1 MPLISSSIPNLINGV
16 SQQPAALRLA
26 SQCEQMVNCM
36 PSPVEGLKKRPP
48 AQHVAKLFAG
58 SAGAN
63 RPFTTIV
70 DRDGTIKFLV
80 LLLDNNIKVFGLD
93 GSVKTVTTPD
103 GTSYLATAGEPSAV
117 FRVASVADYTF
128 IVNREK
134 TVAMSGTTSPTWGT
148 KSMVFIRSAEYGTTY
163 SITVNAT
170 TVSYKTLPA
179 GGKRLAGTSTQT
191 GTTATIKAVAH
202 ELVTGDQ
209 VDMTFSAGK
218 RVAGTYTITVVD
230 ADHFTY
236 TAPNSVPALTGTY
249 SQSGTAVSVSINSH
263 GFTTGDQVLMDITSG
278 TGVDGTYEVT
288 VSNAN
293 NFTYTAGTSLTT
305 SGNCTANAVVNCTV
319 VHQAN
324 YSPSTVEI
332 AAALKAALATALGG
346 TFTVTNGAGQYVVR
360 ITKNDGTDY
369 TLSST
374 DTKTGLASVAVK
386 GTIDSISDL
395 PVTAEHGFI
404 VEITGAA
411 ATGADDYYVKFV
423 ANAGSGFGHGVWQET
438 VAPGI
443 TYLFDATT
451 MPHVLIRNNDGTFTF
466 QKFTWSGRVAGDA
479 VTAKNPSFVGSK
491 IQNINLFRNRLA
503 LLADENVIMSAAD
516 AYDRFWPESVQTVV
530 DSDPIDLSAGSRKI
544 NLLTSSLAFADVLL
558 VFSRNGQFRLSGG
571 NAVAASLT
579 PKTATITQ
587 VTAFEMSQ
595 AVDPVIVGR
604 TMYFPVPRGEYG
616 GLREFFLPDASGPV
630 PTSEEVTA
638 AVPRFLPSDLS
649 NLVATAA
656 EEAVYAV
663 AKSQPRR
670 IYLYK
675 FLFQEDNKLQSA
687 WSYWELNA
695 GKSVIGIDLVDSDL
709 YVVAQYSDGVYLE
722 RIVTHPE
729 SVDAGTTVEMLVD
742 RKATEA
748 SCSVALTTPSGLDI
762 QSTITL
768 PYPINTSTSNMT
780 VVGRLFAGNTL
791 MHGQVVQLL
800 SSTAAGGAGGNGTLT
815 VRGDLTG
822 AEFFVGESY
831 PMLYEFSTQYL
842 KEQPPGGGM
851 AVISG
856 PKLQLRTW
864 TMLFDKTSSF
874 NIKITPR
881 GRDTMTYPY
890 TGFEVG
896 DQEISLGEL
905 ALRTSK
911 FRVPVMAQNIEAKIE
926 ITSSSPLPCRLQS
939 AEWEGFYHTR
949 AARL

>member
-48 AQHVAKLFAG
+48 AEHVAKLFAG
-58 SAGAN
+58 SAGAK

-70 DRDGTIKFLV
+70 DRDGTIQFLV
-80 LLLDNNIKVFGLD
+80 LLLDNDIKVFGLD
-93 GSVKTVTTPD
+93 GSVKTVATPD
-103 GTSYLATAGEPSAV
+103 GTSYLDIAGEPSAV

-134 TVAMSGTTSPTWGT
+134 TVAMAGTTSPTWGT
-148 KSMVFIRSAEYGTTY
+148 KSMVFIKSAEYATTY
-163 SITVNAT
+163 SITVNST
-170 TVSYKTLPA
+170 TVTYETLPA
-179 GGKRLAGTSTQT
+179 GGKRLSASYSRSSNTVTV
-191 GTTATIKAVAH
+191 TATAH
-202 ELVTGDQ
+202 GLFTNDQ
-209 VDMTFSAGK
+209 VDMSFQSGSGT
-218 RVAGTYTITVVD
+218 AGTFTITVTG
-230 ADHFTY
+230 ANTFTY
-236 TAPNSVPALTGTY
+236 TDPVG
-249 SQSGTAVSVSINSH
+249 G
-263 GFTTGDQVLMDITSG
+263 
-278 TGVDGTYEVT
+278 
-288 VSNAN
+288 
-293 NFTYTAGTSLTT
+293 TT
-305 SGNCTANAVVNCTV
+305 SGNCTV
-319 VHQAN
+319 VHEPD

-332 AAALKAALATALGG
+332 AAALKASLATALGG
-346 TFTVTNGAGQYVVR
+346 SWTVTNGAGQYVVR
-360 ITKNDGTDY
+360 IAKNDGTDY
-369 TLSST
+369 TLGSS
-374 DTKTGLASVAVK
+374 DTKTGLATVPIK
-386 GTIDSISDL
+386 GTIDTISDL
-395 PVTAEHGFI
+395 PTTAEHGFI
-404 VEITGAA
+404 IKIVGSA

-423 ANAGSGFGHGVWQET
+423 ANAGSGFDHGVWQET

-443 TYLFDATT
+443 QYLFDATT
-451 MPHVLIRNNDGTFTF
+451 MPHVLVRETDGTFTF
-466 QKFTWSGRVAGDA
+466 RKFTWSGRVAGDA
-479 VTAKNPSFVGSK
+479 ITAPNPSFVGST

-656 EEAVYAV
+656 EEAVYTV

-675 FLFQEDNKLQSA
+675 FLFQGDNKLQSA
-687 WSYWELNA
+687 WSYWETNA

-722 RIVTHPE
+722 KIVTHPE

-742 RKATEA
+742 RKTTEA
-748 SCSVALTTPSGLDI
+748 SCTVALTTPSGLDT

-768 PYPINTSTSNMT
+768 PYPINTSLSNMA
-780 VVGRLFAGNTL
+780 VVGRLFAGNSL
-791 MHGQVVQLL
+791 MHGQVVQIL

-822 AEFFVGESY
+822 AEFFVGELY
-831 PMLYEFSTQYL
+831 DMLYEFSTQYL

-864 TMLFDKTSSF
+864 TMLFDKSSFF

-881 GRDTMTYPY
+881 GRDTQTYPY
-890 TGFEVG
+890 SGFELG
-896 DQEISLGEL
+896 DQEVSLGEL

-926 ITSSSPLPCRLQS
+926 VTSSSPLPCRLQS

>member
-48 AQHVAKLFAG
+48 SQHVAKLFSG

-70 DRDGTIKFLV
+70 DRDGTIRYLV
-80 LLLDNNIKVFGLD
+80 LILDNDIKVFGLD
-93 GSVKTVTTPD
+93 GSVKTVAKPD
-103 GTSYLATAGEPSAV
+103 GTSYLNITGEPSAV

-128 IVNREK
+128 IVSREK
-134 TVAMSGTTSPTWGT
+134 TVAMAATTSPSWGT
-148 KSMVFIRSAEYGTTY
+148 KSMVFIKSADYATTY
-163 SITVNAT
+163 SITVNST
-170 TVSYKTLPA
+170 TVTYATAAA
-179 GGKRLAGTSTQT
+179 GG
-191 GTTATIKAVAH
+191 
-202 ELVTGDQ
+202 
-209 VDMTFSAGK
+209 
-218 RVAGTYTITVVD
+218 
-230 ADHFTY
+230 
-236 TAPNSVPALTGTY
+236 SV
-249 SQSGTAVSVSINSH
+249 
-263 GFTTGDQVLMDITSG
+263 
-278 TGVDGTYEVT
+278 
-288 VSNAN
+288 
-293 NFTYTAGTSLTT
+293 
-305 SGNCTANAVVNCTV
+305 
-319 VHQAN
+319 
-324 YSPSTVEI
+324 PSTVDI
-332 AAALKAALATALGG
+332 ALNLRNSLASALGG
-346 TFTVTNGAGQYVVR
+346 TWTITASDYIVR
-360 ITKNDGTDY
+360 IVKNDGTDY
-369 TLSST
+369 TLGSS
-374 DTKTGLASVAVK
+374 DTRIGTATVPIK
-386 GTIDSISDL
+386 GTVDTISDL
-395 PVTAEHGFI
+395 PTKAEHGFI
-404 VEITGAA
+404 VKIIGSAA
-411 ATGADDYYVKFV
+411 SGADDYYVKFV
-423 ANAGSGFGHGVWQET
+423 TTAGSGFGHGVWQET

-443 TYLFDATT
+443 QYLFDAAT
-451 MPHVLIRNNDGTFTF
+451 MPHVLVRENDGTFTF
-466 QKFTWSGRVAGDA
+466 RKFTWSGRVAGDA
-479 VTAKNPSFVGSK
+479 ITAPDPSFVGST
-491 IQNINLFRNRLA
+491 IQNVNLFRNRLA
-503 LLADENVIMSAAD
+503 LLADENVILSAAD

-587 VTAFEMSQ
+587 VTAFEMSNG
-595 AVDPVIVGR
+595 VDPVIVGR

-663 AKSQPRR
+663 SKSQPRR

-675 FLFQEDNKLQSA
+675 FLFQGDNKLQSA
-687 WSYWELNA
+687 WGYWEFNA
-695 GKSVIGIDLVDSDL
+695 GKSVIGVDLVDSDL
-709 YVVAQYSDGVYLE
+709 YAVVQYSDGVYLE
-722 RIVTHPE
+722 KIVTHPE
-729 SVDAGTTVEMLVD
+729 TVDVGTTVEMLVD
-742 RKATEA
+742 RKTTEA
-748 SCSVALTTPSGLDI
+748 SCTVALTTPSGLDT

-768 PYPINTSTSNMT
+768 PYPINTSTSNMA
-780 VVGRLFAGNTL
+780 VVGRFFAGNTL
-791 MHGQVVQLL
+791 AHGQVVQIL
-800 SSTAAGGAGGNGTLT
+800 SSTAAGGTGGNGTLT

-822 AEFFVGESY
+822 AEFFVGELY

-864 TMLFDKTSSF
+864 TMLFDKSSSF
-874 NIKITPR
+874 SIKITPR

-890 TGFEVG
+890 SSFELG
-896 DQEISLGEL
+896 DQEVSLGEL

-926 ITSSSPLPCRLQS
+926 VVSSSPLPCRLQS

>member
-48 AQHVAKLFAG
+48 AQHLAKLFAG
-58 SAGAN
+58 SAGAK

-70 DRDGTIKFLV
+70 DRDGTIQFLV
-80 LLLDNNIKVFGLD
+80 LLLDNDIKVFGLD
-93 GSVKTVTTPD
+93 GSVKTVATPD
-103 GTSYLATAGEPSAV
+103 GTSYLDIAGEPSAV

-134 TVAMSGTTSPTWGT
+134 TAVMAATTSPTWGT
-148 KSMVFIRSAEYGTTY
+148 KSMVFIKSADYATTY

-170 TVSYKTLPA
+170 TVTYATAAA
-179 GGKRLAGTSTQT
+179 GG
-191 GTTATIKAVAH
+191 AV
-202 ELVTGDQ
+202 
-209 VDMTFSAGK
+209 
-218 RVAGTYTITVVD
+218 
-230 ADHFTY
+230 
-236 TAPNSVPALTGTY
+236 
-249 SQSGTAVSVSINSH
+249 
-263 GFTTGDQVLMDITSG
+263 
-278 TGVDGTYEVT
+278 
-288 VSNAN
+288 
-293 NFTYTAGTSLTT
+293 
-305 SGNCTANAVVNCTV
+305 
-319 VHQAN
+319 
-324 YSPSTVEI
+324 PSTVDI
-332 AAALKAALATALGG
+332 ALNLRNSLATALG
-346 TFTVTNGAGQYVVR
+346 AGWTITASDYIVR
-360 ITKNDGTDY
+360 IVKDDGTDY
-369 TLSST
+369 TLGSS
-374 DTKTGLASVAVK
+374 DTRIGTATVPIK
-386 GTIDSISDL
+386 GTVDTISDL
-395 PVTAEHGFI
+395 PTKAEHGFI
-404 VEITGAA
+404 VKILGAA

-423 ANAGSGFGHGVWQET
+423 TTAGSGFGHGVWQET
-438 VAPGI
+438 VGPAI
-443 TYLFDATT
+443 QYLFDATT
-451 MPHVLIRNNDGTFTF
+451 MPHVLVRETDGTFTF
-466 QKFTWSGRVAGDA
+466 RKFTWSGRVAGDA
-479 VTAKNPSFVGSK
+479 ITAKEPSFIGSK

-558 VFSRNGQFRLSGG
+558 LFSRNGQFRLSGG

-587 VTAFEMSQ
+587 ITAFEMSQ

-663 AKSQPRR
+663 TKSQPRR

-675 FLFQEDNKLQSA
+675 FLFQGDNKLQSA
-687 WSYWELNA
+687 WGYWELNA

-709 YVVAQYSDGVYLE
+709 YAVVQYSDGVYLE
-722 RIVTHPE
+722 QIVTHPE
-729 SVDAGTTVEMLVD
+729 TVDAGTAVEMLVD
-742 RKATEA
+742 RKTTEA
-748 SCSVALTTPSGLDI
+748 SCTVALTTPGGLDI

-768 PYPINTSTSNMT
+768 PYPINTSTSNMA
-780 VVGRLFAGNTL
+780 VVGRSFAGNSL

-815 VRGDLTG
+815 VRGNLTG
-822 AEFFVGESY
+822 AKFFVGELY

-864 TMLFDKTSSF
+864 TMLFDKSSFF

-881 GRDTMTYPY
+881 GRSTQTYPY
-890 TGFEVG
+890 SGFELG
-896 DQEISLGEL
+896 DQEVSLGEL

-926 ITSSSPLPCRLQS
+926 VTSSSPLPCRLQS

>member
-70 DRDGTIKFLV
+70 DRDGAIRYLV
-80 LLLDNNIKVFGLD
+80 LILDNDIKVFGLD
-93 GSVKTVTTPD
+93 GSVKTVAKPD
-103 GTSYLATAGEPSAV
+103 GTSYLNITGEPSAV

-134 TVAMSGTTSPTWGT
+134 TVAMAATTSPTWGT
-148 KSMVFIRSAEYGTTY
+148 KSMVFIRSADYATTY

-170 TVSYKTLPA
+170 TVTYTTAAA
-179 GGKRLAGTSTQT
+179 GG
-191 GTTATIKAVAH
+191 
-202 ELVTGDQ
+202 
-209 VDMTFSAGK
+209 
-218 RVAGTYTITVVD
+218 TV
-230 ADHFTY
+230 
-236 TAPNSVPALTGTY
+236 
-249 SQSGTAVSVSINSH
+249 
-263 GFTTGDQVLMDITSG
+263 
-278 TGVDGTYEVT
+278 
-288 VSNAN
+288 
-293 NFTYTAGTSLTT
+293 
-305 SGNCTANAVVNCTV
+305 
-319 VHQAN
+319 
-324 YSPSTVEI
+324 PSTVDI
-332 AAALKAALATALGG
+332 ALDLRNSLATALG
-346 TFTVTNGAGQYVVR
+346 AGWTITASDYIVR

-369 TLSST
+369 TLGSS
-374 DTKTGLASVAVK
+374 DTKTGLATVPIK
-386 GTIDSISDL
+386 GTVDTISDL
-395 PVTAEHGFI
+395 PTKAEHGFI
-404 VEITGAA
+404 VKIVGAA

-423 ANAGSGFGHGVWQET
+423 ANTGSGFGHGVWQET
-438 VAPGI
+438 VAPAI
-443 TYLFDATT
+443 QYLFDATT
-451 MPHVLIRNNDGTFTF
+451 MPHVLVRETDGTFTF
-466 QKFTWSGRVAGDA
+466 RKFTWSGRVAGDA
-479 VTAKNPSFVGSK
+479 ITAPNPSFVGST
-491 IQNINLFRNRLA
+491 IQNVNLFRNRLA
-503 LLADENVIMSAAD
+503 LLADENVILSAAD
-516 AYDRFWPESVQTVV
+516 AYDRFWPESVQAVV

-649 NLVATAA
+649 NLIATAA

-663 AKSQPRR
+663 SKSQPRR

-675 FLFQEDNKLQSA
+675 FLFQGDDKLQSA
-687 WSYWELNA
+687 WSYWEFNA
-695 GKSVIGIDLVDSDL
+695 GKSVIGIDLIDSDL
-709 YVVAQYSDGVYLE
+709 YAVVQYSDAVYLE
-722 RIVTHPE
+722 RIVTHPDA
-729 SVDAGTTVEMLVD
+729 VDAGTTVEMLLD
-742 RKATEA
+742 RKTTEA
-748 SCSVALTTPSGLDI
+748 SCSVALTTPSGLDV

-768 PYPINTSTSNMT
+768 PYPINTSTSNMA
-780 VVGRLFAGNTL
+780 VVGRFFAGNTL
-791 MHGQVVQLL
+791 QHGQVVQVL

-822 AEFFVGESY
+822 AEFFVGELY
-831 PMLYEFSTQYL
+831 GMLYEFSTQYL

-851 AVISG
+851 AVIAG

-864 TMLFDKTSSF
+864 TMLFDKSSSF
-874 NIKITPR
+874 SIKVTPR
-881 GRDTMTYPY
+881 GRDTQTYPY
-890 TGFEVG
+890 TGFEIG
-896 DQEISLGEL
+896 DQEVSLGEL

-926 ITSSSPLPCRLQS
+926 VVSSSPLPCRLQS
-939 AEWEGFYHTR
+939 AEWEGWYHTR
-949 AARL
+949 ALRL

>member
-48 AQHVAKLFAG
+48 AQHLAKLFAG
-58 SAGAN
+58 SAGAK

-70 DRDGTIKFLV
+70 DRDGTIQFLV
-80 LLLDNNIKVFGLD
+80 LLLDNDIKVFGLD
-93 GSVKTVTTPD
+93 GSVKTVATPD
-103 GTSYLATAGEPSAV
+103 GTSYLDIAGEPSAV

-134 TVAMSGTTSPTWGT
+134 TAVMAATTSPTWGT
-148 KSMVFIRSAEYGTTY
+148 KSMVFIKSADYATTY

-170 TVSYKTLPA
+170 TVTYATATA
-179 GGKRLAGTSTQT
+179 GG
-191 GTTATIKAVAH
+191 
-202 ELVTGDQ
+202 
-209 VDMTFSAGK
+209 
-218 RVAGTYTITVVD
+218 
-230 ADHFTY
+230 
-236 TAPNSVPALTGTY
+236 SV
-249 SQSGTAVSVSINSH
+249 
-263 GFTTGDQVLMDITSG
+263 
-278 TGVDGTYEVT
+278 
-288 VSNAN
+288 
-293 NFTYTAGTSLTT
+293 
-305 SGNCTANAVVNCTV
+305 
-319 VHQAN
+319 
-324 YSPSTVEI
+324 PSTVDI
-332 AAALKAALATALGG
+332 ALNLRNSLATALGG
-346 TFTVTNGAGQYVVR
+346 TWTITASEFIVR

-369 TLSST
+369 TLGSS
-374 DTKTGLASVAVK
+374 DTRIGTATVPIK
-386 GTIDSISDL
+386 GTVDTISDL
-395 PVTAEHGFI
+395 PTKAEHGFI
-404 VEITGAA
+404 VKIIGAA

-423 ANAGSGFGHGVWQET
+423 TTAGSGFGHGVWQET

-443 TYLFDATT
+443 QYLFDATT
-451 MPHVLIRNNDGTFTF
+451 MPHVLVRNNDGTFTF

-479 VTAKNPSFVGSK
+479 ITAKEPSFIGSK

-558 VFSRNGQFRLSGG
+558 LFSRNGQFRLSGG

-587 VTAFEMSQ
+587 ITAFEMSQ

-675 FLFQEDNKLQSA
+675 FLFQGDNKLQSA
-687 WSYWELNA
+687 WGYWELNA

-709 YVVAQYSDGVYLE
+709 YAVVQYSDGVYLE
-722 RIVTHPE
+722 KIVTHPE
-729 SVDAGTTVEMLVD
+729 SVDAGTTVEMLLD
-742 RKATEA
+742 RKTTEA
-748 SCSVALTTPSGLDI
+748 SCTVALTTPSGLDV

-768 PYPINTSTSNMT
+768 PYPINTSTSNMA
-780 VVGRLFAGNTL
+780 VVGRFFAGNSL
-791 MHGQVVQLL
+791 MHGQVVQIL

-815 VRGDLTG
+815 VRGNLTG
-822 AEFFVGESY
+822 AKFFVGELY

-864 TMLFDKTSSF
+864 TMLFDKSSFF

-881 GRDTMTYPY
+881 GRDTQTYPY
-890 TGFEVG
+890 SGFELG
-896 DQEISLGEL
+896 DQEVGLGEL

-926 ITSSSPLPCRLQS
+926 VTSSSPLPCRLQS

>member
-58 SAGAN
+58 SAGSS

-70 DRDGTIKFLV
+70 DRDGAIRYLV
-80 LLLDNNIKVFGLD
+80 LILDNDIKVFGLD
-93 GSVKTVTTPD
+93 GSVKTVAKPD
-103 GTSYLATAGEPSAV
+103 GTSYLNITGEPSAV

-134 TVAMSGTTSPTWGT
+134 TVAMAATTSPTWGT
-148 KSMVFIRSAEYGTTY
+148 KSMVFIKSADYATTY

-170 TVSYKTLPA
+170 TVTYTTAAA
-179 GGKRLAGTSTQT
+179 GG
-191 GTTATIKAVAH
+191 
-202 ELVTGDQ
+202 
-209 VDMTFSAGK
+209 
-218 RVAGTYTITVVD
+218 TV
-230 ADHFTY
+230 
-236 TAPNSVPALTGTY
+236 
-249 SQSGTAVSVSINSH
+249 
-263 GFTTGDQVLMDITSG
+263 
-278 TGVDGTYEVT
+278 
-288 VSNAN
+288 
-293 NFTYTAGTSLTT
+293 
-305 SGNCTANAVVNCTV
+305 
-319 VHQAN
+319 
-324 YSPSTVEI
+324 PSTVDI
-332 AAALKAALATALGG
+332 ALDLRNSLATALG
-346 TFTVTNGAGQYVVR
+346 AGWTITASDYIVR

-369 TLSST
+369 TLGSS
-374 DTKTGLASVAVK
+374 DTKTGLATVPIK
-386 GTIDSISDL
+386 GTVDTISDL
-395 PVTAEHGFI
+395 PTKAEHGFI
-404 VEITGAA
+404 VKIVGAA

-423 ANAGSGFGHGVWQET
+423 ANTGSGFGHGVWQET
-438 VAPGI
+438 VAPAI
-443 TYLFDATT
+443 QYLFDATT
-451 MPHVLIRNNDGTFTF
+451 MPHVLVRETDGTFTF
-466 QKFTWSGRVAGDA
+466 RKFTWSGRVAGDA
-479 VTAKNPSFVGSK
+479 ITAPNPSFVGST
-491 IQNINLFRNRLA
+491 IQNVNLFRNRLA
-503 LLADENVIMSAAD
+503 LLADENVILSAAD
-516 AYDRFWPESVQTVV
+516 AYDRFWPESVQAVV

-649 NLVATAA
+649 NLIATAA

-663 AKSQPRR
+663 SKSQPRR

-675 FLFQEDNKLQSA
+675 FLFQGDDKLQSA
-687 WSYWELNA
+687 WSYWEFNA
-695 GKSVIGIDLVDSDL
+695 GKSVIGIDLIDSDL
-709 YVVAQYSDGVYLE
+709 YAVVQYSDAVYLE
-722 RIVTHPE
+722 RIVTHPDA
-729 SVDAGTTVEMLVD
+729 VDAGTTVEMLLD
-742 RKATEA
+742 RKTTEA
-748 SCSVALTTPSGLDI
+748 SCSVALTTPSGLDV

-768 PYPINTSTSNMT
+768 PYPINTSTSNMA
-780 VVGRLFAGNTL
+780 VVGRFFAGNTL
-791 MHGQVVQLL
+791 QHGQVVQVL

-822 AEFFVGESY
+822 AEFFVGELY
-831 PMLYEFSTQYL
+831 GMLYEFSTQYL

-851 AVISG
+851 AVIAG

-864 TMLFDKTSSF
+864 TMLFDESSSF
-874 NIKITPR
+874 SIKVTPR
-881 GRDTMTYPY
+881 GRDTQTYPY
-890 TGFEVG
+890 TGFEIG
-896 DQEISLGEL
+896 DQEVSLGEL

-926 ITSSSPLPCRLQS
+926 VVSSSPLPCRLQS
-939 AEWEGFYHTR
+939 AEWEGWYHTR

>member
-70 DRDGTIKFLV
+70 DRDGAIRYLV
-80 LLLDNNIKVFGLD
+80 LILDNDIKVFGLD
-93 GSVKTVTTPD
+93 GSVKTVAKPD
-103 GTSYLATAGEPSAV
+103 GTSYLNITGEPSAV

-134 TVAMSGTTSPTWGT
+134 TVAMAATTSPTWGT
-148 KSMVFIRSAEYGTTY
+148 KSMVFIRSADYATTY
-163 SITVNAT
+163 SITVNST
-170 TVSYKTLPA
+170 TVTYATAAA
-179 GGKRLAGTSTQT
+179 GG
-191 GTTATIKAVAH
+191 
-202 ELVTGDQ
+202 
-209 VDMTFSAGK
+209 
-218 RVAGTYTITVVD
+218 TV
-230 ADHFTY
+230 
-236 TAPNSVPALTGTY
+236 
-249 SQSGTAVSVSINSH
+249 
-263 GFTTGDQVLMDITSG
+263 
-278 TGVDGTYEVT
+278 
-288 VSNAN
+288 
-293 NFTYTAGTSLTT
+293 
-305 SGNCTANAVVNCTV
+305 
-319 VHQAN
+319 
-324 YSPSTVEI
+324 PSTVDI
-332 AAALKAALATALGG
+332 ALDLRNSLATALG
-346 TFTVTNGAGQYVVR
+346 AGWTITASEFIVR

-369 TLSST
+369 TLGSS
-374 DTKTGLASVAVK
+374 DTKTGLATVPIK
-386 GTIDSISDL
+386 GTVDTISDL
-395 PVTAEHGFI
+395 PTKAEHGFI
-404 VEITGAA
+404 VKILGAA

-423 ANAGSGFGHGVWQET
+423 ANTGSGFGNGVWQET
-438 VAPGI
+438 VAPAI
-443 TYLFDATT
+443 QYLFDATT
-451 MPHVLIRNNDGTFTF
+451 MPHVLVRETDGTFTF
-466 QKFTWSGRVAGDA
+466 RKFTWSGRVAGDA
-479 VTAKNPSFVGSK
+479 ITAPNPSFVGST
-491 IQNINLFRNRLA
+491 IQNVNLFRNRLA
-503 LLADENVIMSAAD
+503 LLADENVILSAAD
-516 AYDRFWPESVQTVV
+516 AYDRFWPESVQAVV

-571 NAVAASLT
+571 NAAAASLT

-649 NLVATAA
+649 NLIATAA

-663 AKSQPRR
+663 SKSQPRR

-675 FLFQEDNKLQSA
+675 FLFQGDDKLQSA
-687 WSYWELNA
+687 WSYWEFNA
-695 GKSVIGIDLVDSDL
+695 GKSVIGIDLIDSDL
-709 YVVAQYSDGVYLE
+709 YVVVQYSDAVYLE
-722 RIVTHPE
+722 RIVTHPDA
-729 SVDAGTTVEMLVD
+729 VDTGTTVEMLLD
-742 RKATEA
+742 RKTTEA
-748 SCSVALTTPSGLDI
+748 SCSVALTTPSGLDV

-768 PYPINTSTSNMT
+768 PYPINTSTSNMA
-780 VVGRLFAGNTL
+780 VVGRFFAGNTL
-791 MHGQVVQLL
+791 QHGQVVQVL

-822 AEFFVGESY
+822 AEFFVGELY
-831 PMLYEFSTQYL
+831 GMLYEFSTQYL

-851 AVISG
+851 AVIAG

-864 TMLFDKTSSF
+864 TMLFDESSSF
-874 NIKITPR
+874 SIKVTPR
-881 GRDTMTYPY
+881 GRDTQTYPY
-890 TGFEVG
+890 TGFEIG
-896 DQEISLGEL
+896 DQDVSLGEL

-926 ITSSSPLPCRLQS
+926 VVSSSPLPCRLQS
-939 AEWEGFYHTR
+939 AEWEGWYHTR

>member
-70 DRDGTIKFLV
+70 DRDGAIRYLV
-80 LLLDNNIKVFGLD
+80 LILDNDIKVFGLD
-93 GSVKTVTTPD
+93 GSVKTVAKPD
-103 GTSYLATAGEPSAV
+103 GTSYLNITGEPSAV

-134 TVAMSGTTSPTWGT
+134 TVAMAATTSPTWGT
-148 KSMVFIRSAEYGTTY
+148 KSMVFIRSADYATTY

-170 TVSYKTLPA
+170 TVTYTTAAA
-179 GGKRLAGTSTQT
+179 GG
-191 GTTATIKAVAH
+191 
-202 ELVTGDQ
+202 
-209 VDMTFSAGK
+209 
-218 RVAGTYTITVVD
+218 TV
-230 ADHFTY
+230 
-236 TAPNSVPALTGTY
+236 
-249 SQSGTAVSVSINSH
+249 
-263 GFTTGDQVLMDITSG
+263 
-278 TGVDGTYEVT
+278 
-288 VSNAN
+288 
-293 NFTYTAGTSLTT
+293 
-305 SGNCTANAVVNCTV
+305 
-319 VHQAN
+319 
-324 YSPSTVEI
+324 PSTVDI
-332 AAALKAALATALGG
+332 ALDLRNSLATALG
-346 TFTVTNGAGQYVVR
+346 AGWTITASDYIVR

-369 TLSST
+369 TLGSS
-374 DTKTGLASVAVK
+374 DTKTGLATVPIK
-386 GTIDSISDL
+386 GTVDTISDL
-395 PVTAEHGFI
+395 PTKAEHGFI
-404 VEITGAA
+404 VKIVGAA

-423 ANAGSGFGHGVWQET
+423 ANTGSGFGHGVWQET
-438 VAPGI
+438 VAPAI
-443 TYLFDATT
+443 QYLFDATT
-451 MPHVLIRNNDGTFTF
+451 MPHVLVRETDGTFTF
-466 QKFTWSGRVAGDA
+466 RKFTWSGRVAGDA
-479 VTAKNPSFVGSK
+479 ITAPNPSFVGST
-491 IQNINLFRNRLA
+491 IQNVNLFRNRLA
-503 LLADENVIMSAAD
+503 LLADENVILSAAD

-649 NLVATAA
+649 NLIATAA

-663 AKSQPRR
+663 SKSQPRR

-675 FLFQEDNKLQSA
+675 FLFQGDDKLQSA
-687 WSYWELNA
+687 WSYWEFNA
-695 GKSVIGIDLVDSDL
+695 GKSVIGIDLIDSDL
-709 YVVAQYSDGVYLE
+709 YAVVQYSDAVYLE
-722 RIVTHPE
+722 RIVTHPDA
-729 SVDAGTTVEMLVD
+729 VDAGTTVEMLLD
-742 RKATEA
+742 RKTTEA
-748 SCSVALTTPSGLDI
+748 SCSVALTTPSGLDT

-768 PYPINTSTSNMT
+768 PYPINTSTSNMA
-780 VVGRLFAGNTL
+780 VVGRFFAGNTL
-791 MHGQVVQLL
+791 QHGQVVQVL

-822 AEFFVGESY
+822 AEFFVGELY
-831 PMLYEFSTQYL
+831 GMLYEFSTQYL

-851 AVISG
+851 AVIAG

-864 TMLFDKTSSF
+864 TMLFDKSSSF
-874 NIKITPR
+874 SIKVTPR
-881 GRDTMTYPY
+881 GRDTQTYPY
-890 TGFEVG
+890 TGFEIG
-896 DQEISLGEL
+896 DQEVSLGEL

-926 ITSSSPLPCRLQS
+926 VVSSSPLPCRLQS
-939 AEWEGFYHTR
+939 AEWEGWYHTR

>member
-58 SAGAN
+58 SAGAK

-70 DRDGTIKFLV
+70 DRDGTIQFLV
-80 LLLDNNIKVFGLD
+80 LIEDTNIRVFGLD
-93 GSVKTVTTPD
+93 GSVKTVATPD
-103 GTSYLATAGEPSAV
+103 FSLVYLTTTGEPSAV

-134 TVAMSGTTSPTWGT
+134 TVAMSGAAYSPTWGT
-148 KSMVFIRSAEYGTTY
+148 KSMVFIKSADYATTY
-163 SITVNAT
+163 SITVNGT
-170 TVSYKTLPA
+170 TVTY
-179 GGKRLAGTSTQT
+179 
-191 GTTATIKAVAH
+191 TTAT
-202 ELVTGDQ
+202 
-209 VDMTFSAGK
+209 AG
-218 RVAGTYTITVVD
+218 G
-230 ADHFTY
+230 
-236 TAPNSVPALTGTY
+236 SV
-249 SQSGTAVSVSINSH
+249 
-263 GFTTGDQVLMDITSG
+263 
-278 TGVDGTYEVT
+278 
-288 VSNAN
+288 
-293 NFTYTAGTSLTT
+293 
-305 SGNCTANAVVNCTV
+305 
-319 VHQAN
+319 
-324 YSPSTVEI
+324 PSTVDI
-332 AAALKAALATALGG
+332 ALNLRNSLATALGG
-346 TFTVTNGAGQYVVR
+346 AWTITASDYIVR

-369 TLSST
+369 TLGSS
-374 DTKTGLASVAVK
+374 DTRIGTATVPIK
-386 GTIDSISDL
+386 GTVDTISDL
-395 PVTAEHGFI
+395 PTKAEHGFI
-404 VEITGAA
+404 VKIIGSAA
-411 ATGADDYYVKFV
+411 SGADDYYVKFV
-423 ANAGSGFGHGVWQET
+423 TTVGSGFGHGVWQET

-443 TYLFDATT
+443 QYLFDKTS

-466 QKFTWSGRVAGDA
+466 RSFDWSGRVAGDA
-479 VTAKNPSFVGSK
+479 VTAKEPSFVGSK
-491 IQNINLFRNRLA
+491 IQNVNLFRNRLA

-558 VFSRNGQFRLSGG
+558 LFSRNGQFRLSGG

-587 VTAFEMSQ
+587 ITAFEMSQ

-675 FLFQEDNKLQSA
+675 FLFQGDNKLQSA

-742 RKATEA
+742 RKTTEA
-748 SCSVALTTPSGLDI
+748 SCSVALTTPGGLDA

-768 PYPINTSTSNMT
+768 PYPINTTTSNMA
-780 VVGRLFAGNTL
+780 VVGRSFAGNSL
-791 MHGQVVQLL
+791 MHGQVVQIL

-815 VRGDLTG
+815 VRGNLTG
-822 AEFFVGESY
+822 AKFFVGELY

-864 TMLFDKTSSF
+864 TMLFDKTSFF

-890 TGFEVG
+890 TGFELG
-896 DQEISLGEL
+896 DQEVSLGEL

-926 ITSSSPLPCRLQS
+926 VTSSSPLPCRLQS

>member
-58 SAGAN
+58 SAGVN
-63 RPFTTIV
+63 RPFTAIV
-70 DRDGTIKFLV
+70 DRDGAIRYLV
-80 LLLDNNIKVFGLD
+80 LILDNDIKVFGLD
-93 GSVKTVTTPD
+93 GSVKTVAKPD
-103 GTSYLATAGEPSAV
+103 GTSYLDITGEPSAV

-134 TVAMSGTTSPTWGT
+134 TVAMAATTSPTWGT
-148 KSMVFIRSAEYGTTY
+148 KSMVFIRSAEYATTY

-170 TVSYKTLPA
+170 TVSYTTLPA
-179 GGKRLAGTSTQT
+179 GGKRIASSYSRSGSTVT
-191 GTTATIKAVAH
+191 VTATAH
-202 ELVTGDQ
+202 GLVTGDQ
-209 VDMTFSAGK
+209 VDMTIITGN
-218 RVAGTYTITVVD
+218 GTSGTFTVTVTGVD
-230 ADHFTY
+230 TFTY
-236 TAPNSVPALTGTY
+236 TDTSSGTT
-249 SQSGTAVSVSINSH
+249 SGTA
-263 GFTTGDQVLMDITSG
+263 TM
-278 TGVDGTYEVT
+278 
-288 VSNAN
+288 
-293 NFTYTAGTSLTT
+293 
-305 SGNCTANAVVNCTV
+305 
-319 VHQAN
+319 VHEPN

-332 AAALKAALATALGG
+332 ADKLHVALSAAL
-346 TFTVTNGAGQYVVR
+346 GAGWTVINGTGHYIVR

-369 TLSST
+369 TLGSS
-374 DTKTGLASVAVK
+374 DTKTGLATVPIK
-386 GTIDSISDL
+386 GSIDSISDL
-395 PVTAEHGFI
+395 PTTAEHGFI
-404 VEITGAA
+404 VKIVGSA

-423 ANAGSGFGHGVWQET
+423 TNAGSGFDHGIWQET
-438 VAPGI
+438 VAPAI
-443 TYLFDATT
+443 QYLFDAAT
-451 MPHVLIRNNDGTFTF
+451 MPHVLVRETDGTFTF
-466 QKFTWSGRVAGDA
+466 RKFTWSGRVAGDA
-479 VTAKNPSFVGSK
+479 ITAPNPSFVGSR
-491 IQNINLFRNRLA
+491 IQNVNLFRNRLA
-503 LLADENVIMSAAD
+503 LLADENVILSAAD
-516 AYDRFWPESVQTVV
+516 AYDRFWPESVQAVV

-649 NLVATAA
+649 NLIATAA

-663 AKSQPRR
+663 SKSQPRR

-675 FLFQEDNKLQSA
+675 FLFQGDNKLQSA
-687 WSYWELNA
+687 WSYWEFNA
-695 GKSVIGIDLVDSDL
+695 GKSVIGIDLIESDL
-709 YVVAQYSDGVYLE
+709 YAVVQYFDGVYLE
-722 RIVTHPE
+722 RIVTHPDA
-729 SVDAGTTVEMLVD
+729 VDTGTTVEILLD
-742 RKATEA
+742 RKTTEA
-748 SCSVALTTPSGLDI
+748 SCSVALTTPSGLDV

-768 PYPINTSTSNMT
+768 PYPISASTSDMA
-780 VVGRLFAGNTL
+780 VVGRVFIGNTL
-791 MHGQVVQLL
+791 QHGQAVQIL
-800 SSTAAGGAGGNGTLT
+800 SSTATNGAGGNGTLT

-822 AEFFVGESY
+822 AEFFVGELY
-831 PMLYEFSTQYL
+831 DMTYEFSTQYL

-851 AVISG
+851 AVIAG

-864 TMLFDKTSSF
+864 TMLFDKSSSF
-874 NIKITPR
+874 SIKVTPR
-881 GRDTMTYPY
+881 GRDTQTYPY
-890 TGFEVG
+890 TGFEIG
-896 DQEISLGEL
+896 DQEVSLSEL

-911 FRVPVMAQNIEAKIE
+911 FRVPVMAQNIDAKIE
-926 ITSSSPLPCRLQS
+926 VVSSSPLPCRLQS
-939 AEWEGFYHTR
+939 AEWEGWYHTR

>member
-48 AQHVAKLFAG
+48 AQHVAKLFSG
-58 SAGAN
+58 SAGAGC
-63 RPFTTIV
+63 PFTTIV
-70 DRDGTIKFLV
+70 DRDGSIQFLV
-80 LLLDNNIKVFGLD
+80 LILDNDIKVFGLD
-93 GSVKTVTTPD
+93 GSVKTVAKPD
-103 GTSYLATAGEPSAV
+103 GTSYLNITGEPSAV
-117 FRVASVADYTF
+117 FRVASVADFTF

-134 TVAMSGTTSPTWGT
+134 TVAMSATTSPSWGT
-148 KSMVFIRSAEYGTTY
+148 KSMVFIKSADYATTY
-163 SITVNAT
+163 SITVNST
-170 TVSYKTLPA
+170 TVTY
-179 GGKRLAGTSTQT
+179 
-191 GTTATIKAVAH
+191 TTA
-202 ELVTGDQ
+202 
-209 VDMTFSAGK
+209 SAGS
-218 RVAGTYTITVVD
+218 
-230 ADHFTY
+230 
-236 TAPNSVPALTGTY
+236 SV
-249 SQSGTAVSVSINSH
+249 
-263 GFTTGDQVLMDITSG
+263 
-278 TGVDGTYEVT
+278 
-288 VSNAN
+288 
-293 NFTYTAGTSLTT
+293 
-305 SGNCTANAVVNCTV
+305 
-319 VHQAN
+319 
-324 YSPSTVEI
+324 PSTVDI
-332 AAALKAALATALGG
+332 ALNLRNSLATALG
-346 TFTVTNGAGQYVVR
+346 AGWTITASDYIVR

-369 TLSST
+369 TLGSS
-374 DTKTGLASVAVK
+374 DTRIGTATVPIK
-386 GTIDSISDL
+386 GTVDTISDL
-395 PVTAEHGFI
+395 PTKAEHGFI
-404 VEITGAA
+404 VKIIGSAA
-411 ATGADDYYVKFV
+411 SGADDYYVKFV
-423 ANAGSGFGHGVWQET
+423 ANTGSGFGHGVWQET

-443 TYLFDATT
+443 QYLFDAAT
-451 MPHVLIRNNDGTFTF
+451 MPHVLVRENDGTFTF
-466 QKFTWSGRVAGDA
+466 RKFTWSGRIAGDA
-479 VTAKNPSFVGSK
+479 VTAPNPSFVGST
-491 IQNINLFRNRLA
+491 IQNVNLFRNRLA

-587 VTAFEMSQ
+587 ITAFEMSQ
-595 AVDPVIVGR
+595 TVDPVIVGR

-638 AVPRFLPSDLS
+638 AVPRFLPSNLS

-663 AKSQPRR
+663 SKDEPRR
-670 IYLYK
+670 VYLYK
-675 FLFQEDNKLQSA
+675 FLFQGDNKLQSA
-687 WSYWELNA
+687 WSYWEFNA
-695 GKSVIGIDLVDSDL
+695 GKSVIGVDLVDSDL
-709 YVVAQYSDGVYLE
+709 YVVVQYSDGVYLE
-722 RIVTHPE
+722 KIVTHPE
-729 SVDAGTTVEMLVD
+729 TVDVGTTVEMLVD
-742 RKATEA
+742 RKVTEA
-748 SCSVALTTPSGLDI
+748 SCSVALTTPSGLDT

-768 PYPINTSTSNMT
+768 PYPINTSTSNMA
-780 VVGRLFAGNTL
+780 VVGRFFAGNSL
-791 MHGQVVQLL
+791 AHGQVVQIL

-822 AEFFVGESY
+822 AEFFVGELY
-831 PMLYEFSTQYL
+831 NMTYEFSTQYL

-864 TMLFDKTSSF
+864 TMLFDKSSSF
-874 NIKITPR
+874 SIKITPR

-896 DQEISLGEL
+896 DQEVSLGEL
-905 ALRTSK
+905 ALRTSR

-926 ITSSSPLPCRLQS
+926 IVSGSPLPCRLQS
-939 AEWEGFYHTR
+939 AEWEGWYHTR

>member
-58 SAGAN
+58 SAGAK

-70 DRDGTIKFLV
+70 DRDGTIQFLV
-80 LLLDNNIKVFGLD
+80 LLLDNDIKVFGLD
-93 GSVKTVTTPD
+93 GSVKTVATPD
-103 GTSYLATAGEPSAV
+103 GTSYLDIAGEPSAV

-134 TVAMSGTTSPTWGT
+134 TAVMAATTSPTWGT
-148 KSMVFIRSAEYGTTY
+148 KSMVFIKSADYATTY

-170 TVSYKTLPA
+170 TV
-179 GGKRLAGTSTQT
+179 
-191 GTTATIKAVAH
+191 
-202 ELVTGDQ
+202 
-209 VDMTFSAGK
+209 
-218 RVAGTYTITVVD
+218 TY
-230 ADHFTY
+230 A
-236 TAPNSVPALTGTY
+236 
-249 SQSGTAVSVSINSH
+249 
-263 GFTTGDQVLMDITSG
+263 
-278 TGVDGTYEVT
+278 
-288 VSNAN
+288 
-293 NFTYTAGTSLTT
+293 
-305 SGNCTANAVVNCTV
+305 TANAGGSV
-319 VHQAN
+319 
-324 YSPSTVEI
+324 PSTVDI
-332 AAALKAALATALGG
+332 ALNLRNSLATALG
-346 TFTVTNGAGQYVVR
+346 AGWTITASDYIVR
-360 ITKNDGTDY
+360 IVKDDGTDY
-369 TLSST
+369 TLGSS
-374 DTKTGLASVAVK
+374 DTRIGTATVPIK
-386 GTIDSISDL
+386 GTVDTISDL
-395 PVTAEHGFI
+395 PTKAEHGFI
-404 VEITGAA
+404 VKILGAA

-423 ANAGSGFGHGVWQET
+423 TTAGSGFGHGVWQET
-438 VAPGI
+438 VGPAI
-443 TYLFDATT
+443 QYLFDATT
-451 MPHVLIRNNDGTFTF
+451 MPHVLVRETDGTFTF
-466 QKFTWSGRVAGDA
+466 RKFTWSGRVAGDA
-479 VTAKNPSFVGSK
+479 ITAKEPSFIGSK

-558 VFSRNGQFRLSGG
+558 LFSRNGQFRLSGG

-587 VTAFEMSQ
+587 ITAFEMSQ

-663 AKSQPRR
+663 TKSQPRR

-675 FLFQEDNKLQSA
+675 FLFQGDNKLQSA
-687 WSYWELNA
+687 WGYWELNA

-709 YVVAQYSDGVYLE
+709 YVVVQYSDGVYLE
-722 RIVTHPE
+722 KVVTHPE
-729 SVDAGTTVEMLVD
+729 TVDAGTTVEMLVD
-742 RKATEA
+742 RKTTEA
-748 SCSVALTTPSGLDI
+748 SCTVALTTPGGLDI

-768 PYPINTSTSNMT
+768 PYPINTSTSNMA
-780 VVGRLFAGNTL
+780 VVGRSFAGNSL

-815 VRGDLTG
+815 VRGNLTG
-822 AEFFVGESY
+822 AKFFVGELY

-864 TMLFDKTSSF
+864 TMLFDKSSF
-874 NIKITPR
+874 FSIKITPR

-890 TGFEVG
+890 SGFELG
-896 DQEISLGEL
+896 DQEVSLGEL

-926 ITSSSPLPCRLQS
+926 VTSSSPLPCRLQS

>member
-1 MPLISSSIPNLINGV
+1 MPLISSSIPNLINGI
-16 SQQPAALRLA
+16 SQQPSALRLA

-48 AQHVAKLFAG
+48 SQHIAKLFSG
-58 SAGAN
+58 SAGAGC
-63 RPFTTIV
+63 PFTTIV
-70 DRDGTIKFLV
+70 DRDGTIQFLV
-80 LLLDNNIKVFGLD
+80 LILDNDIKVFGLD
-93 GSVKTVTTPD
+93 GSTKTVTKPD
-103 GTSYLATAGEPSAV
+103 GTSYLNITGEPSAV

-128 IVNREK
+128 IVSREK
-134 TVAMSGTTSPTWGT
+134 TVAMAATTSPTWGT
-148 KSMVFIRSAEYGTTY
+148 KSMVFIKSADYATTY

-170 TVSYKTLPA
+170 TA
-179 GGKRLAGTSTQT
+179 
-191 GTTATIKAVAH
+191 
-202 ELVTGDQ
+202 
-209 VDMTFSAGK
+209 
-218 RVAGTYTITVVD
+218 TYT
-230 ADHFTY
+230 
-236 TAPNSVPALTGTY
+236 
-249 SQSGTAVSVSINSH
+249 
-263 GFTTGDQVLMDITSG
+263 
-278 TGVDGTYEVT
+278 
-288 VSNAN
+288 
-293 NFTYTAGTSLTT
+293 
-305 SGNCTANAVVNCTV
+305 TANAGGSV
-319 VHQAN
+319 
-324 YSPSTVEI
+324 PSTVDI
-332 AAALKAALATALGG
+332 ALNLRNSLNAALGG
-346 TFTVTNGAGQYVVR
+346 TFTFTASDYVVR

-369 TLSST
+369 TLGSS
-374 DTKTGLASVAVK
+374 DTRIGTATVPIKGSVD
-386 GTIDSISDL
+386 TISDL
-395 PVTAEHGFI
+395 PTKAEHGFI
-404 VEITGAA
+404 VKIIGSAA
-411 ATGADDYYVKFV
+411 SGADDYYVKFV
-423 ANAGSGFGHGVWQET
+423 TTVGSGFGHGIWQET

-443 TYLFDATT
+443 QYLFDATT

-466 QKFTWSGRVAGDA
+466 RKFDWSGRVAGDA
-479 VTAKNPSFVGSK
+479 ITAKEPSFVGST
-491 IQNINLFRNRLA
+491 IQNVNLFRNRLA

-587 VTAFEMSQ
+587 ITAFEMSNG
-595 AVDPVIVGR
+595 VDPVIVGR

-663 AKSQPRR
+663 SKSQPRR
-670 IYLYK
+670 VYLYK
-675 FLFQEDNKLQSA
+675 FLFQGDNKLQSA
-687 WSYWELNA
+687 WSYWEFNA
-695 GKSVIGIDLVDSDL
+695 GKSVIGVDLVDSDL
-709 YVVAQYSDGVYLE
+709 YVVVQYSDGVYLE

-748 SCSVALTTPSGLDI
+748 SCTVALTTPSGLDT

-768 PYPINTSTSNMT
+768 PYPINTSTSNMA
-780 VVGRLFAGNTL
+780 VVGRFFAGNSL
-791 MHGQVVQLL
+791 AHGQVVQLL

-822 AEFFVGESY
+822 AEFFVGELY

-864 TMLFDKTSSF
+864 TMLFDKTSFF
-874 NIKITPR
+874 NINITPR

-890 TGFEVG
+890 TGLEIG

-926 ITSSSPLPCRLQS
+926 VTSSSPLPCRLQS